1 MHIVT
6 CRARPVKVVPR
17 ITSYM
22 ALGYSTRIFRG
33 MGQHWSCRAEKSTLN
48 CGAVP
53 ADENDEQKNLK
64 YVSFR
69 NIIRAESFQD
79 LDFLSCSFR
88 RDPFL

>member
-1 MHIVT
+1 
-6 CRARPVKVVPR
+6 
-17 ITSYM
+17 M

-48 CGAVP
+48 CGAFYGLTP
-53 ADENDEQKNLK
+53 ATDPGDENDEQKKLK
-64 YVSFR
+64 YVAFR